1 MQVHENKEDQAAIL
15 GKEYKLFLSLIY
27 SAAISATS
35 ADAITFLMICEIV

>member
-27 SAAISATS
+27 TIDTYNNKRQ
-35 ADAITFLMICEIV
+35 